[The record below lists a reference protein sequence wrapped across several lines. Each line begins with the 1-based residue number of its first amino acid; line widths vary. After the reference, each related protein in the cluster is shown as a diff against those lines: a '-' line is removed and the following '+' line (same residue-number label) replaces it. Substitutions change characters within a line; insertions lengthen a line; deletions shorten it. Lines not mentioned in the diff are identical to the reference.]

1 VEFRKGSTWS
11 YLLIRCPKMHN
22 KHSFRYYCCHFRQY
36 ERGFKEIMKKTK
48 HQRSADYIL
57 GAKSLF
63 VTIRMLCTVSFGTI
77 LPMFMTPHYHWTK
90 RILEEMVNFQKVN
103 LPNMSTF
110 WSFLFELLFFG
121 IVGVLYCSSIHDTTD
136 PPQKSCKSFILLK
149 VTKFHGHVHENIQYN
164 PNIETFPRMT

>member
-1 VEFRKGSTWS
+1 MSDIITHKTNTWNKVICAKQTFYYNCIIVSRLICYFQPFLLSSNIISKSLYKLILRVEFRKGSTWS
-11 YLLIRCPKMHN
+11 YLLIRCPNMHN

-77 LPMFMTPHYHWTK
+77 LSMFMTPT
-90 RILEEMVNFQKVN
+90 II
-103 LPNMSTF
+103 
-110 WSFLFELLFFG
+110 G
-121 IVGVLYCSSIHDTTD
+121 
-136 PPQKSCKSFILLK
+136 LK
-149 VTKFHGHVHENIQYN
+149 GY
-164 PNIETFPRMT
+164 